1 MGPFESPRNVKY
13 FIFSDSACESS
24 LKHMLD
30 PHVVLST
37 IAPEVY
43 EKNYFILNNVADL
56 ACIAA

>member
-1 MGPFESPRNVKY
+1 MGPSESPRNVKY

-43 EKNYFILNNVADL
+43 EKIISYWTMLLI
-56 ACIAA
+56 